1 MWVPWVPW
9 FWTTLDLFQTYN
21 ISLPFMKLMESV
33 REGTSHSF
41 ESSLQFFWCLCF
53 GVGAELGPGLF
64 KIFSVKD
71 KVFTDGRFQ
80 FKFDSFSWVDM
91 SSTIHIVES
100 TNHQLTRGLYEFMKY
115 SSLRRTDNQ
124 NVDVAYR
131 FFYQNSVVV
140 SDIIRHVI
148 RGRGFRLTLTSPCGD
163 DMMLSILWLC
173 DMIHMWIFMNVELWM
188 LWVNSDE
195 LTIILVGV
203 RVGLNVLLI
212 PLSPPLTIKVC
223 LIEQF
228 KFLHTIRTGENSCRI
243 KAGRGFASAGGPAPA
258 IKRKRARTSDFSRVD
273 PPAACVPPKLEEG
286 RESIVPPIDQEPFV
300 VLDTFVISPRNCN

>member
-9 FWTTLDLFQTYN
+9 FWTNLDLFQTYN

-80 FKFDSFSWVDM
+80 FKFDSFSWIAIDV

-100 TNHQLTRGLYEFMKY
+100 ANHPLTRGLYKFMKY
-115 SSLRRTDNQ
+115 ISLGRTDNQ
-124 NVDVAYR
+124 SAISAYR
-131 FFYQNSVVV
+131 LFYHNSVTKRN
-140 SDIIRHVI
+140 II

-163 DMMLSILWLC
+163 DVVYSAAVWCTCEHSWM
-173 DMIHMWIFMNVELWM
+173 WM
-188 LWVNSDE
+188 LWVNSDG
-195 LTIILVGV
+195 LTILLNANSSGCQRVRIGFPWNWHIHPHIQDISIQAILPTQ
-203 RVGLNVLLI
+203 N
-212 PLSPPLTIKVC
+212 
-223 LIEQF
+223 
-228 KFLHTIRTGENSCRI
+228 H
-243 KAGRGFASAGGPAPA
+243 
-258 IKRKRARTSDFSRVD
+258 DY
-273 PPAACVPPKLEEG
+273 
-286 RESIVPPIDQEPFV
+286 
-300 VLDTFVISPRNCN
+300 